1 MNQNVS
7 YTALHTLTQSIA
19 LEDYCFMFFICGTFK
34 TWLEVNEVCSHVP
47 LHNLRP
53 SFGVCPELG
62 VLSSPDFSVCPHL
75 KVYNLSPSLG
85 MRPDFSVCPH
95 LEVYNLSPSLGMRP
109 DLGVCPRS
117 PFRLCIE
124 FPFVCQNFTERYLNF
139 KPTAVIH
146 ILKKPMKR
154 SFNLL
159 TQPLIVVPI

>member
-85 MRPDFSVCPH
+85 MRPD
-95 LEVYNLSPSLGMRP
+95 
-109 DLGVCPRS
+109 LGVCPRS